1 MCRKKQNTDTE
12 ENKLPYK
19 HCLNCG
25 SELHGAYC
33 HVCGQQVTGLNPTIR
48 SFVMEYMYNA
58 FMWDPK
64 LLRTLWMLVSR
75 PGYLTKEF
83 MSGKF
88 VSSVHPLKLNMF
100 ILFVFLTLFLF
111 FTGFDKVND
120 SMHEIIHSEEVL
132 PAIQLE
138 FIMDDSETL
147 RRVKESP
154 RDTVQ
159 LLAPLYIAGKYTEII
174 TGLYTIEDLKDDSI
188 GIWTA
193 IIPHALIEDGVIVP
207 ESGGYYRFDGRT
219 TTYAEDIELIKTV
232 WAQMVKFTTTYFP
245 IIILLTAPL
254 LSISLRLV
262 QHRSN
267 VPYINH
273 FIFSLH
279 YTAFL
284 EVLIIAIYLSYL
296 IFAPSVYLLQ
306 WVLMICSNVYLT
318 IAFRSGYGVTS
329 WFKAATKAII
339 TGMSYF
345 MIGLSIFF
353 TIFILACIVV
363 GFQQ

>member
-1 MCRKKQNTDTE
+1 MCSKKQNTDIE

-33 HVCGQQVTGLNPTIR
+33 HVCGQQVTDLNPTIR

-83 MSGKF
+83 LLGKF

-100 ILFVFLTLFLF
+100 ILFVFLTLFVF

-120 SMHEIIHSEEVL
+120 SMHNIIHSEEVL

-138 FIMDDSETL
+138 FIMDDSEAL
-147 RRVKESP
+147 KRVNEGP

-159 LLAPLYIAGKYTEII
+159 LMAPLYIAGKYTEII
-174 TGLYTIEDLKDDSI
+174 TSLYTIEDVQDDSI
-188 GIWTA
+188 GLWTA
-193 IIPHALIEDGVIVP
+193 IIPHVLIEDGIVVP
-207 ESGGYYRFDGRT
+207 ETGGYYRFDGWT
-219 TTYAEDIELIKTV
+219 VTNTEEIELIKTV
-232 WAQMVKFTTTYFP
+232 WSQMVKFTTRYFP
-245 IIILLTAPL
+245 IIILLTVPF
-254 LSISLRLV
+254 LSVSLRLV
-262 QHRSN
+262 QHRSI

-284 EVLIIAIYLSYL
+284 ELLIIVIYLSYL
-296 IFAPSVYLLQ
+296 LVAPPMEALQ
-306 WVLMICSNVYLT
+306 WVLMICSNLYLT
-318 IAFRSGYGVTS
+318 IAFRRVYGVTS
-329 WFKAATKAII
+329 WLKAASKAIL
-339 TGMSYF
+339 TGVSYLI
-345 MIGLSIFF
+345 IGISIFV
-353 TIFILACIVV
+353 TIFIIACIIVAV
-363 GFQQ
+363 G